1 MYKCRLDKKQKIQ
14 KRNDKVSS
22 QKDTETVMVISL
34 SENKKK
40 ILNRKLETE

>member
-1 MYKCRLDKKQKIQ
+1 MYKCRRDKKQKIQ